1 MYRSFHLTHPFKS
14 LLSPSMIEK
23 MFLQLIDKK
32 FLLVVSS
39 IGNAILYVKE
49 ILVVNIDLKRKKS

>member
-1 MYRSFHLTHPFKS
+1 
-14 LLSPSMIEK
+14 MIEK

>member
-1 MYRSFHLTHPFKS
+1 
-14 LLSPSMIEK
+14 MIEE

-49 ILVVNIDLKRKKS
+49 ILVEILVVNIDHKRKKT